1 VPKKPK
7 TVAVVD
13 DDQGIR
19 DSLRALLKAFAFDVE
34 LYASAEEFLTGR
46 PRSKAIALLLDIYL
60 GDLSGIELSR
70 QLLAG
75 GLKIPTIFLTGSRDP
90 ALRQQAVEQG
100 CIAFLE
106 KPFKARQLIE
116 AVATATG
123 SNPFFEK

>member
-1 VPKKPK
+1 VAKQPK

-19 DSLRALLKAFAFDVE
+19 DALRALLKAFAFDVE
-34 LYASAEEFLTGR
+34 LYASAEEFLSGF
-46 PRSKAIALLLDIYL
+46 PKSKAVALLLDIYL

-70 QLLAG
+70 QLLAD

-90 ALRQQAVEQG
+90 ALRQRAIEQG
-100 CIAFLE
+100 CVAFLE
-106 KPFKARQLIE
+106 KPFQARQLIE

-123 SNPFFEK
+123 SNPFFDK

>member
-1 VPKKPK
+1 
-7 TVAVVD
+7 VAVVD

-90 ALRQQAVEQG
+90 ALRQRAIEQG
-100 CIAFLE
+100 CVAFLE
-106 KPFKARQLIE
+106 KPFQARQLIE

-123 SNPFFEK
+123 SNPFFDK